1 MLPAGMSV
9 RGSLRTMAVEDLL
22 DWIDRRNL
30 DGSLIVER
38 AAIAR
43 SFVFKSGFI
52 TGVSSNQPSERVGQ
66 LLLRA
71 GAMDQDT
78 LATAL
83 EVQAETGGL
92 LGSLLSSM
100 GAVEDSQLRQ
110 VLEEQ
115 TREALLDSLLWSEGT
130 FVFEPADQSPPE
142 VDFPIALRLR
152 ACVVQGRQRAL
163 RWKRIRQVIP
173 SDATELHIADRNL
186 LSAGDD
192 SEDELALILEYVAAI
207 DQGSSVEQLVAF
219 YHGRRF
225 VVLDRLTRLIERGGV
240 ALGKAAAGRPAPVT
254 PGLPPGTDQIPADQ
268 LEQAARH
275 LAAAGDSHAAL
286 DIARQALQL
295 EPHNPSIQNLFQ
307 EIERTV
313 FAALSR
319 DLLTSFRVPR
329 LLVGMGELDRLG
341 LNDTERYLVGRI
353 DGHWDLLSLLRVTP
367 VREAEALITFKRLAD
382 RGIISLK

>member
-1 MLPAGMSV
+1 MSV

-30 DGSLIVER
+30 DGSLTVER
-38 AAIAR
+38 DAIVR
-43 SFVFKSGFI
+43 SFVFKAGFI
-52 TGVSSNQPSERVGQ
+52 TSASSNQPSERVGQ

-71 GAMDQDT
+71 GALDQDT
-78 LATAL
+78 LDTAL

-92 LGSLLSSM
+92 LGRLLSSM
-100 GAVEDSQLRQ
+100 GAVEDTQLRQ

-115 TREALLDSLLWSEGT
+115 AREALLDALLWPEGT
-130 FVFEPADQSPPE
+130 FVFEPSDQSPPE
-142 VDFPIALRLR
+142 VDFAISVRLR
-152 ACVVQGRQRAL
+152 TCVVQGRQRTL

-173 SDATELHIADRNL
+173 SDDAGLRIADRNL
-186 LSAGDD
+186 LSVDD
-192 SEDELALILEYVAAI
+192 DTEVELGFILEYVAAI
-207 DQGSSVEQLVAF
+207 EQGTSVEELVQF

-225 VVLDRLTRLIERGGV
+225 LVLDRLARLIERGGV
-240 ALGKAAAGRPAPVT
+240 ALGKAGRVLAA
-254 PGLPPGTDQIPADQ
+254 PGMLALPPGTDQIPADQ

-286 DIARQALQL
+286 DIVRQALQL
-295 EPHNPSIQNLFQ
+295 EPQSASIESLFQ

-313 FAALSR
+313 FAELSR

-329 LLVGMGELDRLG
+329 LLIGTDELNKLG
-341 LNDTERYLVGRI
+341 LSDTERYLASRI

-367 VREAEALITFKRLAD
+367 LREAEALITFKRLAD
-382 RGIISLK
+382 RGIISL